1 MRSGQQRLLFRS
13 SAGRRRWLPL
23 LFALLLLFAGFAC
36 LGTTILA
43 AQSGCQDL
51 NALYHQRDALRE
63 EYRSWCV
70 PASNETQT
78 STRDNRCFA
87 LFQKWQQV
95 QDDLDRCARSRL
107 SPETVIYAQ
116 SPTFQLLQRKCFT
129 RTSPGERE
137 MFCWDP
143 AQEEPTLELLQKLY
157 RYKGCEER
165 ASSSE
170 CSHLQALTRELAK
183 FFERDL
189 ETPSPTSIQPTTSSP
204 PASAA
209 RQLSGIDFA
218 SIRLSYIAEAPD
230 ASQPPIQVFSAALGP
245 ETFEAARARQ
255 AIALPQAAFGARLV
269 LPRSAF
275 WVNLHPS
282 EPSRIADAQLS
293 RTDVARVMLEAD
305 LQLKRDTARITDP
318 RSSPVGPEFWKRI
331 LEAAAVE
338 GNQIQIEAHNR
349 VWVVPGSVVL
359 ASDGERVWLKEA
371 GLNVMLEAKYFEA
384 RGHTVQVRGGAGAQ
398 ERRARQQAIF
408 ERMVLP
414 TLQEWVNTAPQY
426 AALRQVFAS
435 LALAEWWRS
444 RHGEDAARA
453 RFGFK
458 RGELTGMLS
467 PAPWS
472 PEAIWKDYLKS
483 LKEGE
488 YDFTEERR
496 DTVGDKIIIER
507 TRYFSGGV
515 DFVTVPAPKP
525 EREARPMPSALDKA
539 ISDGCVASWDGRL
552 WFTERALSGTP
563 ALCLEPTSASP

>member
-51 NALYHQRDALRE
+51 NALYEQRDSLRAQWV
-63 EYRSWCV
+63 RLCG
-70 PASNETQT
+70 PGPRGASPDVD
-78 STRDNRCFA
+78 SARCFS
-87 LFQKWQQV
+87 LFKHWQQV
-95 QDDLDRCARSRL
+95 EDDIARCLGEAELGLRIRELASFYRQYCLAEGGSLECQWVRSRL
-107 SPETVIYAQ
+107 LEIVKALRDLYESRGCKDRPSDADCKEI
-116 SPTFQLLQRKCFT
+116 
-129 RTSPGERE
+129 GELI
-137 MFCWDP
+137 
-143 AQEEPTLELLQKLY
+143 EEIEKV
-157 RYKGCEER
+157 
-165 ASSSE
+165 
-170 CSHLQALTRELAK
+170 LQAGQAFAVT
-183 FFERDL
+183 
-189 ETPSPTSIQPTTSSP
+189 P
-204 PASAA
+204 PASAN

-305 LQLKRDTARITDP
+305 LQLKRDIARITDT

-384 RGHTVQVRGGAGAQ
+384 RGQTVQVQGGAGAQ

-453 RFGFK
+453 RFGLK

-467 PAPWS
+467 PEPWS

-488 YDFTEERR
+488 YDFTEESRN
-496 DTVGDKIIIER
+496 TVGDKIIIER

-539 ISDGCVASWDGRL
+539 ISGGCVASWDGRL